1 MKITK
6 SYIGIMMLL
15 SLFTTVGSR
24 AQQDSQYTQYMY
36 NTMTINSAY
45 TGTRDMLSILALYRN
60 QWVGLDGAPETLN
73 FSIHS
78 PVGDRVGLGFSI
90 VSDKIF
96 ISDETNANGAFS
108 YQIPVADGKT
118 LSLGV
123 NAGFNLLSVDFS
135 RANTGALD
143 PTDPNIQY
151 NIENRF
157 SPQIGVGAFYYTD
170 KFYAGLS
177 SPNLLETKH
186 YNSNIN
192 STANER
198 THMYFI
204 TGYVFDL
211 NYFLKLKPALL
222 VKAVSG
228 APLSVDVSANFLFNE
243 KLTLGAAYRWD
254 AAVSALAGFQIS
266 DKFMVGYAYDWETT
280 ELSRYNSGS
289 HEIFIRFELFNLRK
303 KILSPRFF

>member
-1 MKITK
+1 
-6 SYIGIMMLL
+6 MMLL
-15 SLFTTVGSR
+15 SLLTAQGSR

-45 TGTRDMLSILALYRN
+45 TGTRDMLSIIGLYRN
-60 QWVGLDGAPETLN
+60 QWVGLNGAPETMN
-73 FSIHS
+73 FTIHS
-78 PVGDRVGLGFSI
+78 PVGNRLGLGLSI

-96 ISDETNANGAFS
+96 ISDETTVNGAIS
-108 YQIPVADGKT
+108 YQIPVDDGKT

-123 NAGFNLLSVDFS
+123 NGGFNLLSVDFS
-135 RANTGALD
+135 KANTGAF
-143 PTDPNIQY
+143 DPNDPNLQY
-151 NIENRF
+151 NIENRL
-157 SPQIGVGAFYYTD
+157 SPQVGVGAYYYTK

-186 YNSNIN
+186 YNSNVN
-192 STANER
+192 STASER
-198 THMYFI
+198 IHLYFI

-211 NYFLKLKPALL
+211 DYFIKLKPALL

-228 APLSVDVSANFLFNE
+228 APLSVDVSANVLFSE
-243 KLTLGAAYRWD
+243 KFTLGVAYRWD
-254 AAVSALAGFQIS
+254 AAVSAMAGFQIS

-280 ELSRYNSGS
+280 KLSRYNSGS
-289 HEIFIRFELFNLRK
+289 HEIFLRFELFNLRK